1 MATTTQDIHEVEVDL
16 QGLDPES
23 GVEVERELDEPIE
36 EPFNPEKVRI
46 QTRQPVVELLV
57 RRYEHEDL
65 DLEPDFQRLEV
76 WDRVRQ
82 SRFIES
88 LLLRIPIP
96 VFYVAADGR
105 DRWSVVDGVQ
115 RLSTIFRF
123 TNNEYRLTG
132 LEFLQDYE
140 GLTYDQLPY
149 HMQRRISETQLIV
162 NVIDDYTPPAVMYN
176 VFLRVNT
183 GGVKL
188 NAQEIRHAVNPGRA
202 RHVLRDLAKSK
213 EFLDATDHTVNDKR
227 MVDREL
233 VLRFM
238 AFHMRP
244 WTEYDTNSLDGYLHD
259 AMKRL
264 NSASDDQVNLWI
276 DDFIRTMAMAKS
288 VIGNDAF
295 RKPRSATGRRRP
307 VNKALFETWSTQLA
321 RLSDN
326 EVKQI
331 LGYSSDVRD
340 RFNKLFA
347 HDRDFDISVSYSTSS
362 IRSVHKRHRTI
373 SDIISDFV

>member
-1 MATTTQDIHEVEVDL
+1 MVTATQDNQQVEDDLLDVDP
-16 QGLDPES
+16 DS
-23 GVEVERELDEPIE
+23 GVEVERTRDDLIE

-46 QTRQPVVELLV
+46 LTREPVVELLV
-57 RRYEHEDL
+57 RRHEHEDL

-96 VFYVAADGR
+96 VFYVAADAR

-123 TNNEYRLTG
+123 MKDEYSLRG
-132 LEFLQDYE
+132 LEFLKDYE
-140 GLTYDQLPY
+140 GLSFNELPY
-149 HMQRRISETQLIV
+149 HMQRRIRETQLIV

-176 VFLRVNT
+176 IFLRVNT

-188 NAQEIRHAVNPGRA
+188 NAQEIRHAVNPGHA
-202 RHVLRDLAKSK
+202 RELLRDLAKTE
-213 EFLDATDHTVNDKR
+213 EFLDATGHTVNGRR
-227 MVDREL
+227 MTDREL

-264 NSASDDQVNLWI
+264 NSASDQQVERWSN
-276 DDFIRTMAMAKS
+276 DFIRSMVLAKS
-288 VIGNDAF
+288 TLGADAF
-295 RKPRSATGRRRP
+295 RKPSGASGKRRP

-321 RLSDN
+321 RLSDD
-326 EVKQI
+326 EIEKI
-331 LGYSSDVRD
+331 LLRRSELEAEFGDLFVHD
-340 RFNKLFA
+340 QDFNV
-347 HDRDFDISVSYSTSS
+347 SVSYSTSS
-362 IRSVHKRHRTI
+362 VWSVHKRHETI
-373 SDIISDFV
+373 FELISGVI

>member
-1 MATTTQDIHEVEVDL
+1 MVTTTQDIPQVEAELQDVDPDT
-16 QGLDPES
+16 GL
-23 GVEVERELDEPIE
+23 ERERDLDDPIE

-57 RRYEHEDL
+57 QRHKHDDL

-96 VFYVAADGR
+96 VFYVAADAR

-123 TNNEYRLTG
+123 TNNEYKLQG
-132 LEFLQDYE
+132 LEFLRDFD
-140 GLTYDQLPY
+140 GLTYEELPY

-162 NVIDDYTPPAVMYN
+162 NVIDDYTPPEVMYN

-188 NAQEIRHAVNPGRA
+188 NAQEIRHAINPGRA

-213 EFLDATDHTVNDKR
+213 QFRSATGYSVNDRR

-238 AFHMRP
+238 AFHVRP
-244 WTEYDTNSLDGYLHD
+244 WSEYDTNSLDGYLHD
-259 AMKRL
+259 AMRRL
-264 NSASDDQVNLWI
+264 NSATDRENDAWN
-276 DDFIRTMAMAKS
+276 DDFVRAMGIAKS
-288 VIGNDAF
+288 VLGDDAF
-295 RKPRSATGRRRP
+295 RKPRSKSGRRRP
-307 VNKALFETWSTQLA
+307 VNKALFEVWSTQLA
-321 RLSDN
+321 KLNTTHVEQLIRCRSEAVASFSRLF
-326 EVKQI
+326 EV
-331 LGYSSDVRD
+331 
-340 RFNKLFA
+340 
-347 HDRDFDISVSYSTSS
+347 DRDFDVSVSYSTSS
-362 IRSVHKRHRTI
+362 IWSVHKRHRTI
-373 SDIISDFV
+373 SELISDLI